1 MQVSFCRLD
10 EYCRPVPTAWIGTN
24 RMMSRK
30 VRMRRFREFD
40 YGIGRLCAAIVLA
53 TLIGLPLPRAHAE
66 GGLSISNPDGA
77 AVRALVIGID
87 DYQHVRKLKGAVADA
102 NDIVSSLRTM
112 GVTDVVKLT
121 NADADRAS
129 VLREISALVER
140 TKNNDLIFLSIAGHG
155 TQEPER
161 VKGSEP
167 DGMENVFLLP
177 GFENTP
183 AGSVER
189 ILGGEFNHFIRQ
201 FELRGAKVIF
211 VADTCHGGGMVRD
224 IDPRAAEMSFRQV
237 PRYTLLVDELKP
249 VSDRDDPK
257 SELDLDHTAFLAA
270 VDRYT
275 KAPEVR
281 IPGIEGLRGA
291 LSYAVARAVEG
302 NADNNHDG
310 KVTLKELFS
319 NVRQVVYQLSD
330 QRQNVV
336 TISSPAQTPET
347 DVAFEL
353 TRGVVLIQGPTAR
366 ATPGQVLAAAPAE
379 AKAPASPAATAP
391 PPIAPASVAPSSVA
405 PTGVAPPAAR
415 FAAPIRL
422 AALDGKMNYFTSV
435 KPKDVAVQAVQPTD
449 NPDLIW
455 DPVSHDVIAWGDV
468 IAYRV
473 DVASLPMVIDRT
485 AAIREF
491 KRIATRSP
499 QVMRIW
505 PDDRQQRSGQT
516 VEVELTDIAS
526 RALLL
531 FNVSGDG
538 TIQML
543 YPVGSDAALSR
554 FASLRLPL
562 RVGEPFGAEQVV
574 AVTSQQRMTDLETV
588 LMQLNRRR
596 ASGQVIKSLER
607 YLPADA
613 RIASIGFFS
622 VP

>member
-1 MQVSFCRLD
+1 MRMPRGLD
-10 EYCRPVPTAWIGTN
+10 C
-24 RMMSRK
+24 K
-30 VRMRRFREFD
+30 
-40 YGIGRLCAAIVLA
+40 IGRLCATGGLA
-53 TLIGLPLPRAHAE
+53 ALIGLTSPHAHAA

-102 NDIVSSLRTM
+102 TDIVTSLKSM
-112 GVTDVVKLT
+112 GVGDVVELN
-121 NADADRAS
+121 NAQADRAR

-140 TKNNDLIFLSIAGHG
+140 TKTNDLIFLSIAGHG
-155 TQEPER
+155 SQEPER

-177 GFENTP
+177 DFETTP
-183 AGSVER
+183 TGSVER
-189 ILGGEFNHFIRQ
+189 VLGSEFNHFIRQ

-249 VSDRDDPK
+249 VSDSSDPK

-270 VDRYT
+270 VDRNT

-281 IPGIEGLRGA
+281 IPGIDGLRGA

-302 NADNNHDG
+302 SADINHDG

-330 QRQNVV
+330 QRQNIV
-336 TISSPAQTPET
+336 TISSQAQTPDT

-353 TRGVVLIQGPTAR
+353 TRGVVLIQGPAARTASSQ
-366 ATPGQVLAAAPAE
+366 AGAAAESQSPA
-379 AKAPASPAATAP
+379 PPAATAK
-391 PPIAPASVAPSSVA
+391 APTVPTLAATTNAAPSS
-405 PTGVAPPAAR
+405 AASTSATPSPLR
-415 FAAPIRL
+415 LAAPIRL
-422 AALDGKMNYFTSV
+422 AALDGKTNYFAGVT
-435 KPKDVAVQAVQPTD
+435 PKDATVKTVQPTD

-468 IAYRV
+468 VAYGV
-473 DVASLPMVIDRT
+473 DVASLPTVVDRT
-485 AAIREF
+485 AAIREL

-499 QVMRIW
+499 QTMHIW
-505 PDDRQQRSGQT
+505 PDDRQQRAGQT
-516 VEVELTDIAS
+516 VEVDLSDVAS
-526 RALLL
+526 RAVLL

-543 YPVGSDAALSR
+543 YPVGSDAALARS
-554 FASLRLPL
+554 ASLRLPL

-574 AVTSQQRMTDLETV
+574 AVTSQQRMVDLETV

-596 ASGQVIKSLER
+596 ASGQLIKSLER

-622 VP
+622 AP

>member
-1 MQVSFCRLD
+1 MRMPRGLD
-10 EYCRPVPTAWIGTN
+10 R
-24 RMMSRK
+24 
-30 VRMRRFREFD
+30 
-40 YGIGRLCAAIVLA
+40 GIGRLFVMIGLA
-53 TLIGLPLPRAHAE
+53 VLIGLAIPPARAAD
-66 GGLSISNPDGA
+66 GLSISNPDGA

-102 NDIVSSLRTM
+102 TDIVTSLKSM
-112 GVTDVVKLT
+112 GVGDVIELT
-121 NADADRAS
+121 NAQADRAS

-140 TKNNDLIFLSIAGHG
+140 TRNNDLILLSIAGHG
-155 TQEPER
+155 SQEPER

-177 GFENTP
+177 GFETTP
-183 AGSVER
+183 SGSVER
-189 ILGGEFNHFIRQ
+189 ILGSEFNHFIRQ

-249 VSDRDDPK
+249 VSDSNDPK
-257 SELDLDHTAFLAA
+257 SELDFDHTAFLAA

-281 IPGIEGLRGA
+281 IPGIDGLRGA
-291 LSYAVARAVEG
+291 LSYAVARAMEG
-302 NADNNHDG
+302 SADINHDG

-330 QRQNVV
+330 QRQNIV

-353 TRGVVLIQGPTAR
+353 TRGVVLIQGPSAR
-366 ATPGQVLAAAPAE
+366 AASGQAGAAAPVEGQAQAPSTVMAKAPTIPTLAAAT
-379 AKAPASPAATAP
+379 KA
-391 PPIAPASVAPSSVA
+391 A
-405 PTGVAPPAAR
+405 PTSSAPTPLHL
-415 FAAPIRL
+415 AAPIRL
-422 AALDGKMNYFTSV
+422 AALDGKTNYFASV
-435 KPKDVAVQAVQPTD
+435 TPKDVTVQAVQPTD

-468 IAYRV
+468 VAYGV
-473 DVASLPMVIDRT
+473 DVTGLPTVVDRT
-485 AAIREF
+485 AAIREL
-491 KRIATRSP
+491 KRMATRSP
-499 QVMRIW
+499 QMMRIW
-505 PDDRQQRSGQT
+505 PDDRQQRAGQT
-516 VEVELTDIAS
+516 IEVDLSDVAS
-526 RALLL
+526 RAVLL

-554 FASLRLPL
+554 SANLRLPL
-562 RVGEPFGAEQVV
+562 RVGEPFGAEQVI
-574 AVTSQQRMTDLETV
+574 AVTSQQRMADLETV

-622 VP
+622 AP

>member
-1 MQVSFCRLD
+1 MRMPRGF
-10 EYCRPVPTAWIGTN
+10 YC
-24 RMMSRK
+24 
-30 VRMRRFREFD
+30 
-40 YGIGRLCAAIVLA
+40 GIRQLCATIGLA
-53 TLIGLPLPRAHAE
+53 ALIGLITPHAYAA

-102 NDIVSSLRTM
+102 TDIVTSLKNM
-112 GVTDVVKLT
+112 GVGDVVVLT
-121 NADADRAS
+121 NAQADRAS

-177 GFENTP
+177 GFETTP
-183 AGSVER
+183 TGSVER
-189 ILGGEFNHFIRQ
+189 VLGSEFNHFIRQ
-201 FELRGAKVIF
+201 FELRGARVIF

-249 VSDRDDPK
+249 VSDSNDPK

-281 IPGIEGLRGA
+281 IPGIDGLRGA

-302 NADNNHDG
+302 SADINHDG

-319 NVRQVVYQLSD
+319 SVRQVVYQLSD
-330 QRQNVV
+330 QRQNIV
-336 TISSPAQTPET
+336 TISSPPQTPDT

-353 TRGVVLIQGPTAR
+353 TRGVVLIQGPAAR
-366 ATPGQVLAAAPAE
+366 AASGPAGSGGAVEGQAPAPPAVTAKAPTTPTLAAA
-379 AKAPASPAATAP
+379 ATKEL
-391 PPIAPASVAPSSVA
+391 
-405 PTGVAPPAAR
+405 PTGDAPGPLR
-415 FAAPIRL
+415 LAAPIRL
-422 AALDGKMNYFTSV
+422 AALDGKTSYFASV
-435 KPKDVAVQAVQPTD
+435 KPKDVPVQAVQPTD

-468 IAYRV
+468 VAYGI
-473 DVASLPMVIDRT
+473 DVANLPTVVDRT
-485 AAIREF
+485 AAIREL

-499 QVMRIW
+499 QIMRIW
-505 PDDRQQRSGQT
+505 PDDRQQRAGQT
-516 VEVELTDIAS
+516 VEVDLSDVAS
-526 RALLL
+526 RAVLL

-538 TIQML
+538 TIQLL
-543 YPVGSDAALSR
+543 YPVGSDAALARS
-554 FASLRLPL
+554 ASLRLPL
-562 RVGEPFGAEQVV
+562 RVGEPFGAEQIV
-574 AVTSQQRMTDLETV
+574 AVTSQQRMVDLETA
-588 LMQLNRRR
+588 LMQFNRRR

-622 VP
+622 AP

>member
-1 MQVSFCRLD
+1 
-10 EYCRPVPTAWIGTN
+10 
-24 RMMSRK
+24 
-30 VRMRRFREFD
+30 MRRPRGFE
-40 YGIGRLCAAIVLA
+40 YGICCAAAIALA
-53 TLIGLPLPRAHAE
+53 AVIGLPLQRAQAAE
-66 GGLSISNPDGA
+66 ALAISNPDGA

-102 NDIVSSLRTM
+102 GDLVSSLKTM
-112 GVTDVVKLT
+112 GVSDVVELT
-121 NADADRAS
+121 NAQADRAS
-129 VLREISALVER
+129 VLREISALVTR
-140 TKNNDLIFLSIAGHG
+140 TKTNDLVFLSIAGHG

-177 GFENTP
+177 GFETTP
-183 AGSVER
+183 KGSVER
-189 ILGGEFNHFIRQ
+189 ILGSEFNHFIRQ

-249 VSDRDDPK
+249 VSDSNGPK

-281 IPGIEGLRGA
+281 IPGIDGLRGA

-302 NADNNHDG
+302 SADINRDG
-310 KVTLKELFS
+310 KVTLKELFA

-330 QRQNVV
+330 QRQNIV
-336 TISSPAQTPET
+336 TISSPAQAPET
-347 DVAFEL
+347 AVAFEL
-353 TRGVVLIQGPTAR
+353 TRGVVLIQGPAARTASSQ
-366 ATPGQVLAAAPAE
+366 AADGQAA
-379 AKAPASPAATAP
+379 
-391 PPIAPASVAPSSVA
+391 
-405 PTGVAPPAAR
+405 APPAATTKAPALPTLAAGPNTVAP
-415 FAAPIRL
+415 FAAPTAAAPTVAAPAPLRLTAPIRL
-422 AALDGKMNYFTSV
+422 AALDGKMNYFAGVT
-435 KPKDVAVQAVQPTD
+435 PKDATVQAVQPTD

-468 IAYRV
+468 VAYGM
-473 DVASLPMVIDRT
+473 DVANLPTVVDRT
-485 AAIREF
+485 AAMREL
-491 KRIATRSP
+491 KRMATRSP
-499 QVMRIW
+499 QIMRIW
-505 PDDRQQRSGQT
+505 PDDRQQRAGQT
-516 VEVELTDIAS
+516 VEVELSDVAS

-543 YPVGSDAALSR
+543 YPVGTDAAVAKS
-554 FASLRLPL
+554 SNLRLPL
-562 RVGEPFGAEQVV
+562 RVGEPFGAEQIV
-574 AVTSQQRMTDLETV
+574 AVTSQRRMVDLETV
-588 LMQLNRRR
+588 LIQLNRRR
-596 ASGQVIKSLER
+596 ASGQLIKNLER

-622 VP
+622 AP

>member
-1 MQVSFCRLD
+1 
-10 EYCRPVPTAWIGTN
+10 
-24 RMMSRK
+24 
-30 VRMRRFREFD
+30 MRRLRGFD
-40 YGIGRLCAAIVLA
+40 QKTGWLFAILLLA
-53 TLIGLPLPRAHAE
+53 MLTGLPPQRAHAAGE
-66 GGLSISNPDGA
+66 LSISNPDGA
-77 AVRALVIGID
+77 SFRALVIGID
-87 DYQHVRKLKGAVADA
+87 DYQNVRKLKGAVADA

-112 GVTDVVKLT
+112 GVSDVVELT
-121 NADADRAS
+121 NAQADRAS
-129 VLREISALVER
+129 VLREISSLVER
-140 TKNNDLIFLSIAGHG
+140 TKSNDVIFLSIAGHG

-161 VKGSEP
+161 IKGSEP

-177 GFENTP
+177 QFATTP
-183 AGSVER
+183 AGSVQR
-189 ILGGEFNHFIRQ
+189 ILGSEFNHFIRQ

-249 VSDRDDPK
+249 VASSDDPK

-281 IPGIEGLRGA
+281 IPGIDGLRGA
-291 LSYAVARAVEG
+291 LSYAVARAMEG
-302 NADNNHDG
+302 SADINHDG

-330 QRQNVV
+330 QRQNIV
-336 TISSPAQTPET
+336 TISSQAQTPET
-347 DVAFEL
+347 EIAFEL
-353 TRGVVLIQGPTAR
+353 TRGVVLIQGTTAR
-366 ATPGQVLAAAPAE
+366 AASNQVATAAPAQGKPP
-379 AKAPASPAATAP
+379 ATPAVTATSPTAPSAAATGPAAPSAALP
-391 PPIAPASVAPSSVA
+391 PFRL
-405 PTGVAPPAAR
+405 TT
-415 FAAPIRL
+415 PIRL
-422 AALDGKMNYFTSV
+422 AALDGKMDYFTSV
-435 KPKDVAVQAVQPTD
+435 KPQEASVQAVQPTD

-468 IAYRV
+468 VAYGV
-473 DVASLPMVIDRT
+473 EVAGLNTVVNRT
-485 AAIREF
+485 AAIREL
-491 KRIATRSP
+491 KRMATRSP
-499 QVMRIW
+499 QLMRIW

-516 VEVELTDIAS
+516 VEVELSDVGS
-526 RALLL
+526 RAVLL

-543 YPVGSDAALSR
+543 YPVGSDAALARS
-554 FASLRLPL
+554 ANLRLPL
-562 RVGEPFGAEQVV
+562 RVGEPFGAEQIV
-574 AVTSQQRMTDLETV
+574 AVTSQQRMVDLETV

>member
-1 MQVSFCRLD
+1 
-10 EYCRPVPTAWIGTN
+10 
-24 RMMSRK
+24 
-30 VRMRRFREFD
+30 MRRPRGFEYR
-40 YGIGRLCAAIVLA
+40 ICCAAAIALA
-53 TLIGLPLPRAHAE
+53 AVIGLPLQRVQAAE
-66 GGLSISNPDGA
+66 ALSISNPDGA

-102 NDIVSSLRTM
+102 GDLVSSLKTM
-112 GVTDVVKLT
+112 GVSDVVELT
-121 NADADRAS
+121 NAQADRAS
-129 VLREISALVER
+129 VLREISALVTR
-140 TKNNDLIFLSIAGHG
+140 TRNNDLVFLSIAGHG

-177 GFENTP
+177 GFETTSK
-183 AGSVER
+183 GSVER
-189 ILGGEFNHFIRQ
+189 ILGSEFNHFIRQ
-201 FELRGAKVIF
+201 LELRGAKVIF

-249 VSDRDDPK
+249 VSDSNGPK

-281 IPGIEGLRGA
+281 IPGIDGLRGA

-302 NADNNHDG
+302 SADIDRDG
-310 KVTLKELFS
+310 KVTLKELFA

-330 QRQNVV
+330 QRQNIV
-336 TISSPAQTPET
+336 TISSPAQAPET
-347 DVAFEL
+347 AVAFEL
-353 TRGVVLIQGPTAR
+353 TRGVVLIQGPAAR
-366 ATPGQVLAAAPAE
+366 AASSQAADAQASAPPAATTKAPALPTLAAAPNKVAPV
-379 AKAPASPAATAP
+379 AAPTAAAPTVAAPAPLRLT
-391 PPIAPASVAPSSVA
+391 
-405 PTGVAPPAAR
+405 
-415 FAAPIRL
+415 APIRL
-422 AALDGKMNYFTSV
+422 AALDGKMNYFAGVT
-435 KPKDVAVQAVQPTD
+435 PKDATVQAVQPTD

-468 IAYRV
+468 VAYGM
-473 DVASLPMVIDRT
+473 DVANLPTVVDRT
-485 AAIREF
+485 AAMREL
-491 KRIATRSP
+491 KRMATRSP
-499 QVMRIW
+499 QIMRIW
-505 PDDRQQRSGQT
+505 PDDRQQRAGQT
-516 VEVELTDIAS
+516 IEVELSDVAS

-543 YPVGSDAALSR
+543 YPVGTDAAVAKS
-554 FASLRLPL
+554 SNLRLPL
-562 RVGEPFGAEQVV
+562 RVGEPFGAEQII
-574 AVTSQQRMTDLETV
+574 AVTSQRRMVDLETV
-588 LMQLNRRR
+588 LIQLNRRR
-596 ASGQVIKSLER
+596 ASGQLIKNLER

-622 VP
+622 AP